1 MKTTKIPESI
11 FNRIPYYFTLKE
23 KKQILSDY
31 ITLLV
36 RCGYDIKP
44 LLGMPFSYFDFE
56 KVQKELLS
64 LIKELEEQ

>member
-11 FNRIPYYFTLKE
+11 FDGIPYYFTLKE

-36 RCGYDIKP
+36 RLGYDIKP
-44 LLGMPFSYFDFE
+44 LMGKSLAYFDFE
-56 KVQKELLS
+56 KVQKVIIS
-64 LIKELEEQ
+64 LEKELEEQ

>member
-1 MKTTKIPESI
+1 MKTIKITESI
-11 FNRIPYYFTLKE
+11 FDGIAYYFTLKE

-44 LLGMPFSYFDFE
+44 LMGKPFSYFDFE
-56 KVQKELLS
+56 KVQKGILL
-64 LIKELEEQ
+64 LEKELEEQ